1 MLYSTI
7 GPDSPLRVIKL
18 INRKLEVVNM
28 ENQAVIFHS
37 LAGEKIYFK
46 ELRIEDAQEIHHYAS
61 DQEVSRFIGWN
72 LMSTLEETS
81 QFIELMLKRESEGT
95 HIYASIV
102 EKLTQTII
110 GTAIIFNFDR
120 EANQAEIGYVLHK
133 HHWGKGYGT
142 EIVALMSDF
151 AFKSL
156 NLHKLHAII
165 VHANIG
171 SARILEKNGY
181 ELEGRLKDHYFIE
194 DKYYDA
200 LLFGKI

>member
-1 MLYSTI
+1 M
-7 GPDSPLRVIKL
+7 
-18 INRKLEVVNM
+18 EEQVVL
-28 ENQAVIFHS
+28 FHS
-37 LAGEKIYFK
+37 LEGEKIYFK
-46 ELRIEDAQEIHHYAS
+46 ELRVEDAQEIHNYAS

-72 LMSTLEETS
+72 LMSTLEKTS
-81 QFIELMLKRESEGT
+81 EFIEIMLKRESAGT
-95 HIYASIV
+95 HLYSSIV
-102 EKLTQTII
+102 EKLTQSII
-110 GTAIIFNFDR
+110 GTAIIFNFDQ

-133 HHWGKGYGT
+133 DHWGKGYGT

-156 NLHKLHAII
+156 NLHKLHAIV

-181 ELEGRLKDHYFIE
+181 ESEGRLKDHYFIE

-200 LLFGKI
+200 LLFGKITNL